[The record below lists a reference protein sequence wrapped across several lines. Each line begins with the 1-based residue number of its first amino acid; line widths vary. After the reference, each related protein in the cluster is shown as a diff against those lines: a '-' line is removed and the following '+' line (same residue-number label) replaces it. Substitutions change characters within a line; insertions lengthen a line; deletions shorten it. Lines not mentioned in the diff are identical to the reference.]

1 MTCII
6 VTFKLALGMILY
18 QVVPLASKPKFVKDE
33 IKFFGQKDTWHP
45 FTPGT
50 VWTECSN
57 VA

>member
-33 IKFFGQKDTWHP
+33 
-45 FTPGT
+45 
-50 VWTECSN
+50 N
-57 VA
+57 